1 MCIFE
6 HRSISPN
13 ESIIIAL
20 RIQMNDSTK
29 LIEQFLER
37 NNLQE
42 TLKVFKSEAKR
53 LQFGPKVS
61 PALANIHKLS
71 IPSDS

>member
-1 MCIFE
+1 
-6 HRSISPN
+6 
-13 ESIIIAL
+13 
-20 RIQMNDSTK
+20 MNDSTK

>member
-1 MCIFE
+1 
-6 HRSISPN
+6 
-13 ESIIIAL
+13 
-20 RIQMNDSTK
+20 MNDPTK

-42 TLKVFKSEAKR
+42 TLKAFKSEAKR
-53 LQFGPKVS
+53 SQSGPKAI
-61 PALANIHKLS
+61 PALVNIHKLS

>member
-1 MCIFE
+1 
-6 HRSISPN
+6 
-13 ESIIIAL
+13 
-20 RIQMNDSTK
+20 MNDPTK

-37 NNLQE
+37 NNLQK
-42 TLKVFKSEAKR
+42 TLKAFKSEAKR
-53 LQFGPKVS
+53 SQSGPKAI